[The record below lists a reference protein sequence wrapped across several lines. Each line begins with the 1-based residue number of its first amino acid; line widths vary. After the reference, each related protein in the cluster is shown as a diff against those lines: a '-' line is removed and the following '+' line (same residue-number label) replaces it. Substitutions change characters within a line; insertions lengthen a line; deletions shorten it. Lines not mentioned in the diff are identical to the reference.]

1 MAYTTYVPFENG
13 DSAQA
18 IREKLNALGES
29 VNAIGDGSK
38 NTVDSTKAPISHA
51 STATTYGVGKSGV
64 YGHVKLSSDSNSD
77 SGVSDGIAATP
88 SAVKTAYN
96 KAVEALNAVGTLK
109 TQVQNGAVVAANA
122 TRATSAGYADSSGS
136 CSGNAAT
143 ASRVPVANVGNCR
156 FIWDSSTGTLNLT
169 TG

>member
-1 MAYTTYVPFENG
+1 MAYTTYIPFEDG

-38 NTVDSTKAPISHA
+38 NTVDSTRAPIYHA
-51 STATTYGVGKSGV
+51 AADNTYGVGTEII
-64 YGHVKLSSDSNSD
+64 YGHVKLSESVASS
-77 SGVSDGIAATP
+77 SGATGGLAATP
-88 SAVKTAYN
+88 SAVKTAYD

-109 TQVQNGAVVAANA
+109 TQVQNGTVVAANA

-156 FIWDSSTGTLNLT
+156 FIWDGTNLNIT